1 MKTSK
6 KTANTEAEETSL
18 IDALPPK
25 RKNEVERPGDFAG
38 EDDDFDLPLD
48 DDLDSLDDLELDDDE
63 F

>member
-6 KTANTEAEETSL
+6 KTVNTEAEEASL
-18 IDALPPK
+18 IDAMPPK
-25 RKNEVERPGDFAG
+25 KRTEVEKPGDFAE

-48 DDLDSLDDLELDDDE
+48 DDLHSLDDLDLDDDD